1 MSLLKWIKSFFGCDV
16 QEYEKSNDFPKDMY
30 KVEPTLDSEQVL
42 QELEDAVNNTK
53 KEKDETIAKC
63 HKEETKTK
71 KHWYNNGT
79 KHKLIREGDPI
90 PKGFVKG
97 RIKIKKECNV
107 GKTRSK
113 KS

>member
-1 MSLLKWIKSFFGCDV
+1 MSLLRWIKSLFGCNV
-16 QEYEKSNDFPKDMY
+16 QEYNKSNDLSKELY

-42 QELEDAVNNTK
+42 QDLEDAVNNVEKPKKK
-53 KEKDETIAKC
+53 KEEI
-63 HKEETKTK
+63 KTR
-71 KHWYNNGT
+71 KHWYNNGI
-79 KHKLIREGDPI
+79 KHKLIKEGDPI

>member
-1 MSLLKWIKSFFGCDV
+1 MSLLRWIKSFFGCDV
-16 QEYEKSNDFPKDMY
+16 QEYEKSNDFPKDLY

-42 QELEDAVNNTK
+42 QELEDAVNSVK
-53 KEKDETIAKC
+53 KPKE
-63 HKEETKTK
+63 KEETKTK
-71 KHWYNNGT
+71 KHWYNNGI
-79 KHKLIREGDPI
+79 KHKLIKEGDPI